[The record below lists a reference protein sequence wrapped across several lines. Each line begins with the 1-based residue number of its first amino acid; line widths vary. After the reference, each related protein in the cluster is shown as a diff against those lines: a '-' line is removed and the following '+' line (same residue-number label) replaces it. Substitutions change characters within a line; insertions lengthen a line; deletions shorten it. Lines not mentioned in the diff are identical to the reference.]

1 MALNF
6 EVFYHSKVVKED
18 IVSLSPVW
26 RDKIKFA
33 IEEKLTIAPDFFGKP
48 LRRSLKGYRKLRVG
62 DYRVV
67 FRIDKNM
74 IYVLAIMHRSIIY
87 KKITKRL

>member
-6 EVFYHSKVVKED
+6 EILYHAKVVKED
-18 IVSLSPVW
+18 IKNLSPVW

-62 DYRVV
+62 DYRIV
-67 FRIDKNM
+67 FKINGNKLY
-74 IYVLAIMHRSIIY
+74 ILAIMHRSIIY